1 MKRICLLV
9 FDQNIIALY
18 NPSTA
23 FDVTFLLL
31 ELLTDK
37 ENTKH
42 VKRQKSFA

>member
-9 FDQNIIALY
+9 FDQNIISSY

-23 FDVTFLLL
+23 FDVAFLLL

-37 ENTKH
+37 ENTQH
-42 VKRQKSFA
+42 VKTQMGFA